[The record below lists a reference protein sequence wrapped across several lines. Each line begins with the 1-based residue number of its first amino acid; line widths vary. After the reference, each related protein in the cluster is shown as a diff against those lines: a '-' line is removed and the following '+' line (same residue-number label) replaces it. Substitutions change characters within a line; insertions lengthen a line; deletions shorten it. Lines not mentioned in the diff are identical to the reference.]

1 MEEMKSQQAALEQAA
16 RALRHELTQQDTH
29 WDCCLSNEP
38 ASVAIIVKALAAQ
51 RAAVLEEALNRGE
64 VWSFMRRV
72 LSQGGDIRLDYQA
85 GKYKGYEE
93 YSARLD
99 AAARERA
106 DQFIKEAQE

>member
-1 MEEMKSQQAALEQAA
+1 MANKDQQAELEQAA
-16 RALRHELTQQDTH
+16 REWLEYHVGNVQPGQEKVLAAL
-29 WDCCLSNEP
+29 
-38 ASVAIIVKALAAQ
+38 LAAQ
-51 RAAVLEEALNRGE
+51 RVKVLGEALNRGE

-72 LSQGGDIRLDYQA
+72 LSQGGDIQIDYQA

-106 DQFIKEAQE
+106 DQFIKEAQEQRP